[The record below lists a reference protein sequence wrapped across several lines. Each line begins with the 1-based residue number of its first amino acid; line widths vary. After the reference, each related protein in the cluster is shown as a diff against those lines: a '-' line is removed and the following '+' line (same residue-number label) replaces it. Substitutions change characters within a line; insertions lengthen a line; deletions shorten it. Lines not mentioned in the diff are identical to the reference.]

1 MERLE
6 LPPYED
12 VTLPHLRYVMAN
24 KKAQIHEN
32 DANRHRVPHYE
43 GLSVDDILK
52 FAKDYTSVADVLPQV
67 KREV

>member
-12 VTLPHLRYVMAN
+12 VTLPHLKYVMAN

-32 DANRHRVPHYE
+32 DANRYRVPHYE
-43 GLSVDDILK
+43 GLTVEDILK
-52 FAKDYTSVADVLPQV
+52 FAKDYT
-67 KREV
+67 